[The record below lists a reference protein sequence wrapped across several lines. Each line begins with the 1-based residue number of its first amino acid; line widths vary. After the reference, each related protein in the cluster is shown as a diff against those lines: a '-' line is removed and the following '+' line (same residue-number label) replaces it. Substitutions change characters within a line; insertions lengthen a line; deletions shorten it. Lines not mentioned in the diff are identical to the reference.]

1 MEDTA
6 RKTHPLILIAAA
18 AVTIASLAVAAHFSG
33 LLPAKSGPDSPST
46 VAVVPPPPAM
56 PTLAADEANPA
67 QNPAPTLAPQAAPP
81 VTAAPKPAP
90 APKPHKAQAA
100 SPQHYASTGNV
111 APPPGNAAGIDVIS
125 APPPDTPPPPCRDCG
140 TVEAVREVTTPAE
153 GTGVGAVAGGVLGG
167 LLGNQVGRGKGNTAA
182 TIVGALGGAV
192 AGNQVEKH
200 VRADTK
206 LDVTVRFADGGMRS
220 IMQEGGTRWQVGD
233 HVRLSNGALIPD

>member
-18 AVTIASLAVAAHFSG
+18 AVTIASLAAAAHFSG

-56 PTLAADEANPA
+56 PTPTADEANPV
-67 QNPAPTLAPQAAPP
+67 QNPAPTPAPHAAAP
-81 VTAAPKPAP
+81 VTA

-100 SPQHYASTGNV
+100 GPQHYASTGNF
-111 APPPGNAAGIDVIS
+111 APPPPNDAGIDVIP
-125 APPPDTPPPPCRDCG
+125 APPPNTAPPPCRECG
-140 TVEAVREVTTPAE
+140 TVEAVREVTTSAE

-167 LLGNQVGRGKGNTAA
+167 LLGHQVGRGKGNTAA

-206 LDVTVRFADGGMRS
+206 LEVTVRFADGGMRS